1 LLPEVLEIKPGVGLS
16 QLAFGS
22 NMAEAELAFGKPE
35 ETELLDDIDDCQA
48 TVWHYWDSGF
58 TLFFDEHDN
67 QHFNCAEID
76 HPDTVLWGQAI
87 FKLNEKQVIE
97 LFKKKGFSRYETEQQ
112 EWGEKRLS
120 FDDANID
127 FYFEKNKLCS
137 INYGRP
143 SANSSILI
151 LPN

>member
-1 LLPEVLEIKPGVGLS
+1 
-16 QLAFGS
+16 
-22 NMAEAELAFGKPE
+22 MAEAEHTFGKPE

-48 TVWHYWDSGF
+48 TVWHYWDDGF

-67 QHFNCAEID
+67 RFFNCAEID
-76 HPDTVLWGQAI
+76 NPSTLLWGQKV
-87 FKLNEKQVIE
+87 FSMNEKQIIQ
-97 LFKKKGFSRYETEQQ
+97 LFKTKGFIRFETEQQ

-137 INYGRP
+137 INYGKP
-143 SANSSILI
+143 SQNSSILI